1 MVEPLLAGASISI
14 SDFKKNPS
22 AAIAAA
28 EGFPVA
34 ILNHNKP
41 SAYLIPAAAWAEMV
55 ERLEDADLAAL
66 VRARADEVPVSVRL
80 DDL

>member
-28 EGFPVA
+28 EGFPIA
-34 ILNHNKP
+34 ILNRNKP
-41 SAYLIPAAAWAEMV
+41 SAYLIPADAWAELV
-55 ERLEDADLAAL
+55 ERLEDADLVAI
-66 VRARADEVPVSVRL
+66 VRARADETPLPVSL

>member
-1 MVEPLLAGASISI
+1 MVEQLLADASISI

-34 ILNHNKP
+34 ILNRNRP
-41 SAYLIPAAAWAEMV
+41 SAYLVPAKAWEELV

-66 VRARADEVPVSVRL
+66 VRARADETAVPISL
-80 DDL
+80 DEL

>member
-1 MVEPLLAGASISI
+1 MVEPLLAGASISV

-41 SAYLIPAAAWAEMV
+41 TAYLVPAAAWAELV

-66 VRARADEVPVSVRL
+66 VRARADEVPVPVRL
-80 DDL
+80 DEL